1 MAATGNSVVG
11 VICSIAFL
19 AATWPVVY
27 FQVRFNRIFRNVE
40 FAPKTQCS
48 ADVSKASLKA
58 GNCFVIK
65 TALLVKKLETEPC
78 VPKRYIRE

>member
-27 FQVRFNRIFRNVE
+27 FQVRFNIPER
-40 FAPKTQCS
+40 
-48 ADVSKASLKA
+48 
-58 GNCFVIK
+58 
-65 TALLVKKLETEPC
+65 
-78 VPKRYIRE
+78 